1 MLLILLELT
10 LLSALFEMPT
20 GRVRASVLVTPIV
33 NGIFALDVKVDVE
46 ELDVEELD
54 MEDVEVIEKTDVE
67 EDAFL

>member
-10 LLSALFEMPT
+10 LLSALFELPI

-33 NGIFALDVKVDVE
+33 KGIFALDVKV
-46 ELDVEELD
+46 DVEELD

-67 EDAFL
+67 EGAFL